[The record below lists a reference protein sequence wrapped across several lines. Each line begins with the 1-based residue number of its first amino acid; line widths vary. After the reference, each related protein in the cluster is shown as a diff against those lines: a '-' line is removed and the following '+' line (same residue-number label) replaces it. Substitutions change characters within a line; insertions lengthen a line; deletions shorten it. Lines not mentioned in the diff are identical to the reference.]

1 MSKKNRDRVV
11 YSTEH
16 GRMCPECGH
25 ALDRCACSKN
35 QAPPPGDGVARLRRE
50 VRRGKDVTTI
60 AGLPLEL
67 TELKELAKALKKK
80 CGVGGTVK
88 DFVIEIQGDH
98 RDTIETEL
106 LSLGYRV
113 KRSGG

>member
-35 QAPPPGDGVARLRRE
+35 QAPPPGDGVARRRRE

-67 TELKELAKALKKK
+67 PELKELAKALKKK

-88 DFVIEIQGDH
+88 DFVIEIQGDQ
-98 RDTIETEL
+98 RDTCRAVLEG
-106 LSLGYRV
+106 LGFQV
-113 KRSGG
+113 KLAGG